1 MNHSSNASP
10 RDSSTWPGSQSRSKV
25 VARLTL
31 LVGLALSLALPALL
45 LVSTGAPATAIAL
58 GQAQGCVPTVIAYG
72 QVNVRSG
79 PSTQFEPPI
88 GALFA
93 GQTAQV
99 TGRLSDNSWYRI
111 IFGNREGWVFGQ
123 IVQTSCMQNVPVV
136 PNPPLPPGPTPPPN
150 QANFVATPAVIT
162 APQCSTLSWNVTEV
176 AGVWLISGG
185 YQQGV
190 GGTDS
195 RTVCP
200 TTTTTYTL
208 LVQRRDGT
216 TFQQSVVVT
225 VNPPRPNDPNF
236 RADAYSVNPGSCT
249 TLRWSVNNV
258 RAVFLWDGGN
268 QQGVGGNDSR
278 QVCPLNTST
287 YRLQVIDNNGVS
299 QDYFLTITVT
309 GGAPAPNVNFYAVD
323 NAVAQGRCTNLRWQV
338 SGQFNAIVLID
349 SSTNATTVVGP
360 NGDIKVCPSQSVT
373 YILRVTGI
381 DSRLYDSA
389 AQVTVFALGPTPAP

>member
-1 MNHSSNASP
+1 MNDANNPSS
-10 RDSSTWPGSQSRSKV
+10 RGSLVRSGAF
-25 VARLTL
+25 ARLAL
-31 LVGLALSLALPALL
+31 LASLVLSLALPVALL
-45 LVSTGAPATAIAL
+45 IGATPAASATAL
-58 GQAQGCVPTVIAYG
+58 EQAQGCVPTVIAYG

-136 PNPPLPPGPTPPPN
+136 PNPPLPPGPTPIPN
-150 QANFVATPAVIT
+150 QANFVATPTVIT
-162 APQCSTLSWNVTEV
+162 PPQCSTLSWNVAEV

-190 GGTDS
+190 GGVDS

-200 TTTTTYTL
+200 ATTTTYTL

-216 TFQQSVVVT
+216 TYQQSVTVN
-225 VNPPRPNDPNF
+225 VNPPQPNDPNF

-249 TLRWSVNNV
+249 TLRWNVSDV
-258 RAVFLWDGGN
+258 RAVFFWDGGN

-287 YRLQVIDNNGVS
+287 YRLQVIGRDGVS
-299 QDYFLTITVT
+299 RDYFLTITVT
-309 GGAPAPNVNFYAVD
+309 GGAPAPNVNFYAES
-323 NAVAQGRCTNLRWQV
+323 NSLPRGQCTNLRWQV

-349 SSTNATTVVGP
+349 ASVNSTTVVGP
-360 NGDIKVCPSQSVT
+360 NGDIKVCPNQSVT
-373 YILRVTGI
+373 YILRVTGV
-381 DSRLYDSA
+381 DGRLYDSA
-389 AQVTVFALGPTPAP
+389 AQVTVFAAGPTPIP